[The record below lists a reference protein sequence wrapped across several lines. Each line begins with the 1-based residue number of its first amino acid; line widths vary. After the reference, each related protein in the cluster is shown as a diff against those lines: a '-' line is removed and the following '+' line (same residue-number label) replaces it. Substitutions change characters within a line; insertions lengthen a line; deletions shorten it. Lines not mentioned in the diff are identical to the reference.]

1 MKKEYIFPV
10 VSVLGIDTMDL
21 LSTSPYTGDDDEED
35 DRPGGGGTGGSGE
48 HIHARCRDDYRSNS
62 DFGSLW

>member
-10 VSVLGIDTMDL
+10 VSVLCIDTMDL
-21 LSTSPYTGDDDEED
+21 LSASPYTGDDDDEEEG
-35 DRPGGGGTGGSGE
+35 PGTGGGGGSGD
-48 HIHARCRDDYRSNS
+48 HVQARSHYGNNS

>member
-21 LSTSPYTGDDDEED
+21 LSTSPYTGDDEGD
-35 DRPGGGGTGGSGE
+35 DDGPGMGSGGGGVAHG
-48 HIHARCRDDYRSNS
+48 RCRDDYGRGS

>member
-21 LSTSPYTGDDDEED
+21 LTTSPYTGDDEEEYD
-35 DRPGGGGTGGSGE
+35 GPGMGDGPGGAVAHG
-48 HIHARCRDDYRSNS
+48 RCRDDYGSNS

>member
-21 LSTSPYTGDDDEED
+21 LTTSPYTGDDEEED
-35 DRPGGGGTGGSGE
+35 DDTPGTGGHGGGVA
-48 HIHARCRDDYRSNS
+48 HARCRDDYGSNS

>member
-10 VSVLGIDTMDL
+10 VDMIDINTMDIL
-21 LSTSPYTGDDDEED
+21 AGSPPYDDEED
-35 DRPGGGGTGGSGE
+35 LEWDEDDPKPDPE
-48 HIHARCRDDYRSNS
+48 HGDARCRSDYGSNS

>member
-21 LSTSPYTGDDDEED
+21 LTTSPYTGDDEEED
-35 DRPGGGGTGGSGE
+35 DGPGMGSGGGAVAHG
-48 HIHARCRDDYRSNS
+48 RCRDDYGSNS

>member
-21 LSTSPYTGDDDEED
+21 LSTSPYTGDDEED
-35 DRPGGGGTGGSGE
+35 DDDNPGMGSGGGGVAHG
-48 HIHARCRDDYRSNS
+48 RCRSDYGSNS

>member
-10 VSVLGIDTMDL
+10 VSVLYIDTVDL
-21 LSTSPYTGDDDEED
+21 LSNSPYTGDDEEEED
-35 DRPGGGGTGGSGE
+35 WGTTEPGDPIIEGN
-48 HIHARCRDDYRSNS
+48 ARCRN

>member
-21 LSTSPYTGDDDEED
+21 LSTSPYTGDDEEEED
-35 DRPGGGGTGGSGE
+35 WGTGGGTGTIEGG
-48 HIHARCRDDYRSNS
+48 ARCRDDYGSNS